1 MPPPLRARRGR
12 RRRLLPLLI
21 ALLAAA
27 PAARAQDAA
36 PPPPP
41 PAEALDP
48 ATAPASSTHPEHAD
62 EGPRRASTHAPHAVQ
77 TPNRVDPSLGARA
90 ASDPDASPAGGDGSP
105 LGVFHLEFMWRAL
118 LAGLIVGG
126 VCAYLGL
133 YVVLRRIVFVGVAL
147 SEMSSAGVAFALLTG
162 IAPML
167 GSVGLMLAGV
177 ALFSVRWAPR
187 KVRQDAFIGVGYVVA
202 SALAILL
209 IAKSPHGEGHLL
221 DLLFGNILTV
231 TWQDVWATAL
241 ALAAVVACHALF
253 AKELLFV
260 SFDPDTAQAA
270 GYRTRFWESLLYVT
284 IGTSIAFAIHAVGVL
299 LTSASLVI
307 PAVTALLLT
316 RRMGRAVVAAV
327 VAGTLPVPVGLYLSF
342 VRDLPPA
349 ATIVAVGFLVLL
361 VVGGVDRV
369 RTA

>member
-12 RRRLLPLLI
+12 RRRLLLALL
-21 ALLAAA
+21 ALLAAGA
-27 PAARAQDAA
+27 GAAARAQDAA

-62 EGPRRASTHAPHAVQ
+62 EGPRRRPPTRR
-77 TPNRVDPSLGARA
+77 TPCRPRNRVDPSLGASDESA
-90 ASDPDASPAGGDGSP
+90 AGDASP